1 MLKAWSKGD
10 GLKTHLHS
18 NLGTWGRKDP
28 NSGTHSPTL
37 GLVILPSAS
46 FQRAVVFTAANQG
59 LKCVAPS
66 SQPLCNCIFI
76 CAGFLPVRLKEVVLE
91 EGVGMGLV
99 VTQARGRMGLEQAIC
114 ALSAWT
120 KDCNMSV
127 CLLNLTH
134 SSSLPPNTLINQTA
148 TSQVEKS
155 SLKRGGSKKRR
166 RYDSDPPPTR
176 AAICFK
182 SALTEHNKD
191 ASIQCAAPQRER
203 K

>member
-1 MLKAWSKGD
+1 
-10 GLKTHLHS
+10 
-18 NLGTWGRKDP
+18 
-28 NSGTHSPTL
+28 
-37 GLVILPSAS
+37 
-46 FQRAVVFTAANQG
+46 
-59 LKCVAPS
+59 
-66 SQPLCNCIFI
+66 
-76 CAGFLPVRLKEVVLE
+76 
-91 EGVGMGLV
+91 
-99 VTQARGRMGLEQAIC
+99 MGLEQAIC

-155 SLKRGGSKKRR
+155 SLKRRGGSKKRR
-166 RYDSDPPPTR
+166 RYDSDPPHTR

-203 K
+203 KWQTLRHFILYTTIIAKAFICKGGKYLEVVCILGPFTLRGTFIMCSSHAGSSLVIPQPGVSCISFVLEINRFYAF